1 MSDTPDE
8 KPKITIRVRQKRGLA
23 SAPPPQQVTEGGEDL
38 EQPYKVGYKRPP
50 KHSQFKPNES
60 GNIKGRPKGSK
71 NWSTIMAE
79 AASRRRTIGVGGK
92 KVRMSGSE
100 AVAEQMVINAIKG
113 DHKARR
119 DFLNEMRFD
128 RQREAAMPSPGQS
141 PPEALSANDEAI
153 LADFFR
159 RARGA
164 FEEDES
170 S

>member
-1 MSDTPDE
+1 MSEQHED
-8 KPKITIRVRQKRGLA
+8 KPPISIRVRQRRRPET
-23 SAPPPQQVTEGGEDL
+23 APLNAEAA
-38 EQPYKVGYKRPP
+38 EQDTAAEPYEIGYKRPP
-50 KHSQFKPNES
+50 LASQFQPGRS
-60 GNIKGRPKGSK
+60 GNPKGRPKGSK
-71 NWSTIMAE
+71 NWSTIMDE

-128 RQREAAMPSPGQS
+128 RQREAAAPPPAQS
-141 PPEALSANDEAI
+141 PPETLSANDEAI
-153 LADFFR
+153 LADFFK